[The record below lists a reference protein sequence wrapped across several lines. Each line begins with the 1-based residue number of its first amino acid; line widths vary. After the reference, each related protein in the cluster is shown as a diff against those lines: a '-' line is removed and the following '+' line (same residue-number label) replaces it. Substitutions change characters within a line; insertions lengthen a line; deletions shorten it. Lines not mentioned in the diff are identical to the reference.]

1 MKLCIMALSRMAFS
15 ILTLNFMAL
24 SKNALSKNA
33 LGIKALSIKTIS
45 IIKLC
50 IKVLNVMALRTIT
63 LSKMALSIS
72 IKNATFSITTRV
84 VKLIAPFFLCQS
96 VVMLNVVA
104 LGKSLFVVY
113 VFNLFCYCLRKPM
126 CLATIFQIV
135 I

>member
-15 ILTLNFMAL
+15 IFTLNFM
-24 SKNALSKNA
+24 ALSKNA

-63 LSKMALSIS
+63 LSKMALSIT

-104 LGKSLFVVY
+104 LGKSLFVVN
-113 VFNLFCYCLRKPM
+113 VFNLFCY
-126 CLATIFQIV
+126 
-135 I
+135 